1 MKISCLL
8 VFIFFTCFTAE
19 AQYSRYIIQF
29 SNKGGTPHTLN
40 NPSTYLSSKAIARRT
55 RYSIPT
61 DSTDLPAPPRF
72 FDSLRAAGSVVVH
85 SYSKWLNQ
93 ALIITTDPAALVK
106 INQLS
111 FVKGSAPIAT
121 RSEIITAPKDKFA
134 DEMMSIVDQ
143 TTTTK
148 AILTD
153 VLNYGSSYA
162 QVHIHEGEF
171 LHNQGFMGQGV
182 TIAMLD
188 AGFYKYDVLTAFDSL
203 RKNNLILGEYDFVK
217 NETSVKEDH
226 PHGMYCLS
234 ILAANRPG
242 SLVGTAPRASY
253 YLFRTEDAATEY
265 PIEEHNWVVAAE
277 RADSL
282 GADIISSSLGYTQ
295 FDNPVFNHTYSD
307 MNGHTTMI
315 TNGADMAMKKGM
327 IVCNS
332 AGNDGTSSWHYLAA
346 PSDGD
351 SVLGIGAVNAS
362 GIPASFSSYGPSSD
376 GRIKPNVASVGWGTF
391 FIQTND
397 AVAQGSG
404 TSFSNPNLAGLI
416 ACLWQAFPEF
426 TNMQILD
433 AVQRSS
439 SQYTNPD
446 NRVGYGIPNMPKAFD
461 ILVQKKSEKLLANDW
476 IKVFPN
482 PFSANLTIF
491 LKANNTGKI
500 TMQLTDM
507 AGRIIKTSQLD
518 VQLGQYYTTSEDNLG
533 RLPKGV
539 YNLLV
544 IDGSEKRTIRLVKQ

>member
-8 VFIFFTCFTAE
+8 FVFFMSIIAVE
-19 AQYSRYIIQF
+19 AQPSRYIIQF
-29 SNKGGTPHTLN
+29 SNKGGTPYTLN
-40 NPSTYLSSKAIARRT
+40 NPSGYLSSKAIARRT
-55 RYSIPT
+55 RYNIQT

-72 FDSLRAAGSVVVH
+72 FDSLRAAGSVIVQ

-93 ALIITTDPAALVK
+93 ALIITTDAAALTK
-106 INQLS
+106 ISQLS
-111 FVKGSAPIAT
+111 FVKSSAPIAN
-121 RSEIITAPKDKFA
+121 RAQIISVPEDKFGS
-134 DEMMSIVDQ
+134 EMASITQQSAVSNNVQ
-143 TTTTK
+143 S
-148 AILTD
+148 D
-153 VLNYGSSYA
+153 VINYGSAYA
-162 QVHIHEGEF
+162 QIHIHEGEF

-188 AGFYKYDVLTAFDSL
+188 GGFYHYDVLTAFDSL
-203 RKNNLILGEYDFVK
+203 RNNNLILGTYDFVK
-217 NETSVKEDH
+217 NETSVSEDH

-242 SLVGTAPRASY
+242 QLVGTAPKASY
-253 YLFRTEDAATEY
+253 YLFRTEDVATEY

-282 GADIISSSLGYTQ
+282 GVDIISSSLGYTT
-295 FDNPVFNHTYSD
+295 FDNPVFNHTYAD

-332 AGNDGTSSWHYLAA
+332 AGNSGTSTWKYIAA
-346 PSDGD
+346 PADGD
-351 SVLGIGAVNAS
+351 SVFAIGAVNAS
-362 GIPASFSSYGPSSD
+362 GVPASFSSYGPSSD
-376 GRIKPNVASVGWGTF
+376 GRIKPNVASVGWGTY
-391 FIQTND
+391 FIQGND

-439 SQYTNPD
+439 SRYSSPD
-446 NRVGYGIPNMPKAFD
+446 DRVGYGIPNMPKAFD
-461 ILVQKKSEKLLANDW
+461 ILVQKKKEKLLANDW

-482 PFSANLTIF
+482 PFSTSINIF

-500 TMQLTDM
+500 TMQVTDM
-507 AGRIIKTSQLD
+507 AGRTISTSNLD
-518 VQLGQYYTTSEDNLG
+518 VQQGQFYSITESNLG
-533 RLPKGV
+533 RLPSGV
-539 YNLLV
+539 YNLRV
-544 IDGSEKRTIRLVKQ
+544 IDGNEKRTIRLVK